1 MASAT
6 YNTESKS
13 FSNGYLF
20 GAPLRDLG
28 WFSSLLMGLAAG
40 FVAFFGSTAIAIFTI
55 LFLNAGGHH
64 ADYTLSYRLIGLP
77 IGILTT
83 LCALTYLGTFWFK
96 RKFRKA

>member
-1 MASAT
+1 MPSAT
-6 YNTESKS
+6 YNTGPKS

-20 GAPLRDLG
+20 GAPVRDLG

-64 ADYTLSYRLIGLP
+64 ADYTVSYRLVGLP
-77 IGILTT
+77 LGLLTT
-83 LCALTYLGTFWFK
+83 LFALAYLGTFWIK
-96 RKFRKA
+96 RKFQ